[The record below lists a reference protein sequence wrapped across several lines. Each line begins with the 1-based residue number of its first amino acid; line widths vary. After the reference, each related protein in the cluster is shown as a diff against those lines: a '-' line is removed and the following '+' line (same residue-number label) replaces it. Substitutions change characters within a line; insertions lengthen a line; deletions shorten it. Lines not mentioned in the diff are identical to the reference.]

1 MPIVMRLDR
10 ILADRKMKS
19 NELAAMIGT
28 SVVNLS
34 NIKTGKIKGIRFS
47 TLEAICEALDCKPGD
62 LIDYVPQEEYDAMMT
77 RTAARR
83 RKSADAQVPQSMQL
97 GLAASEA
104 SNQGSSDVATSLQTL
119 SNLAMQALPNQ
130 AIPNLGLAGT
140 AQL

>member
-47 TLEAICEALDCKPGD
+47 TLEAICEALACQPGD
-62 LIDYVPQEEYDAMMT
+62 LIDYVPQEEYDAMMA

-83 RKSADAQVPQSMQL
+83 RKTSQSAQQD
-97 GLAASEA
+97 LAASEA
-104 SNQGSSDVATSLQTL
+104 SHQGSPGVATNLQTL
-119 SNLAMQALPNQ
+119 SDLAMQTVPT
-130 AIPNLGLAGT
+130 LGLSGA